1 MSSRKGVIKIV
12 RGEEDLQLEGGEGEG
27 EEGEGRVNIVQ
38 VVETDGGV
46 STRITESNVQQL

>member
-1 MSSRKGVIKIV
+1 MSSRKGVIRIV
-12 RGEEDLQLEGGEGEG
+12 RGEEDLLLEGGAGG
-27 EEGEGRVNIVQ
+27 EERGEERVNIVQ

>member
-1 MSSRKGVIKIV
+1 MSSRKGVIRIV

>member
-1 MSSRKGVIKIV
+1 MSSRKGVIRIV
-12 RGEEDLQLEGGEGEG
+12 RGEEDLQLEGGEGG
-27 EEGEGRVNIVQ
+27 EEGGEERVNIVQ